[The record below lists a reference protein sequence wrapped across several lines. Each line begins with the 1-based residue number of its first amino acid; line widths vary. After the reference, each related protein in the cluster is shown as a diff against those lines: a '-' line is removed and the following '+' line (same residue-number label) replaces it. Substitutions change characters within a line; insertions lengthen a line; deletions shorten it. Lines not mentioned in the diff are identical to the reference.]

1 MLKFSTIEARFH
13 KTAWQFRAKNAG
25 IFFTPG
31 REKRTRQNMASI
43 NFGSYKV
50 DIVIHNIDG
59 IFSNIFGISIPKR
72 FWVLLTVENLE
83 GEKET
88 FPLIDDGFRI
98 KTFDTYEMAIDD
110 IASLLKKQFTSPKAS
125 TNKLM

>member
-1 MLKFSTIEARFH
+1 
-13 KTAWQFRAKNAG
+13 
-25 IFFTPG
+25 
-31 REKRTRQNMASI
+31 MASI